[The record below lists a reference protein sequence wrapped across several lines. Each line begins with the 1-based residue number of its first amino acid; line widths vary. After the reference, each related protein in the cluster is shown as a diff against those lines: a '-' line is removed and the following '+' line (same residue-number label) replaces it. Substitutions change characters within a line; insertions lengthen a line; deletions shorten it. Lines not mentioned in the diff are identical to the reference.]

1 MDNKSHVPNHQPVY
15 IYVGALGKT
24 GISSASMFRYHEMT
38 RLDWIDGDM
47 TDQQSLLGVTGKVG
61 QVNPAQS
68 TDGTLEEHA

>member
-1 MDNKSHVPNHQPVY
+1 
-15 IYVGALGKT
+15 
-24 GISSASMFRYHEMT
+24 MT